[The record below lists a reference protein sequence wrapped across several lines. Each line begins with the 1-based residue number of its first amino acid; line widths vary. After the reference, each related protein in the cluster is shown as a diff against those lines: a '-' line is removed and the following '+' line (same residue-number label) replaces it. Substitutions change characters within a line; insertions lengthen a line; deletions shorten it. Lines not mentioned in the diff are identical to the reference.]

1 MNTIYKVDFNSLKS
15 KLDELENEY
24 SNFSNVAYKNY
35 LDSYLKTFGGSTL
48 ITSMK
53 DSLDSLYSNVNN
65 GYKKIIDWLDNY
77 YTISNNIENVLAKNL
92 QLGSISEDNIRNY
105 IENKL
110 LNIESS
116 ALTFTNIP
124 KLEKMG
130 FNFFNNNDTYTNFS
144 KSSSNKNY
152 SKSDIKNKIT
162 KDSMIE
168 HKSKNP
174 YWLNNHLMDEYSN
187 EKSALEN
194 KFTNFII
201 KNERSIKIK
210 SNNELG
216 FKSYYTEQELTKYVL
231 ENPEYFKNLLSS
243 EEFKNIVGMTYEEY
257 VEAIDTYNCQIA
269 TCKASMYATK
279 QEQKQAQYVELMQS
293 EDFLKFKSTIS
304 TEEAKYYCLT
314 NLKYL
319 GIDTL
324 ASIGYLSD
332 DETLLLVYLYQNEGK
347 KSVKKFI
354 GAYEDKINQA
364 KGKAEADKYIAKI
377 TDDKAFSNFVTA
389 MSNGVE
395 IKSIDDVKAFINLEF
410 NETDQEIL
418 KEINECLFNYYT
430 DAGLSNEYLVVNNE
444 NSALAVVQTYTNLK
458 NAYGIDIANTYV
470 SNIEQCLNDCS
481 LTLNISI
488 KDGASKYFT
497 TFGQGFGDG
506 IESFTEGFE
515 NIFRTEGMIS
525 DNQYAQMY
533 IASYLNGKTSLNL
546 DYQISTSIGNMTP
559 TVVLATLTG
568 GTMQPVV
575 TALNFASSFG
585 NTYNQGLI
593 NGNNNMSSALNA
605 VVVAGSDSVIEA
617 LAGGI
622 NALRLK
628 PAAKA
633 IEDTAEQALKKA
645 LKVKLKD
652 SLVVFA
658 KGFVPN
664 AFKEGGQE
672 AFQSYLEA
680 YSNKLFFG
688 DEVDLAETSKEAL
701 YSATVGAFTASIMN
715 SANFVSSL
723 AQTITVHGI
732 NKEIEIG
739 ARIKFDNEIINGN
752 IDLSQYNNV
761 EEAFKSYITNN
772 PDVMNFGSLKYI
784 FNKMGNDFVSKVK
797 QKTETAKENALNFI
811 ADNGGFVDLDGFNK
825 KSNIEKEEIT
835 SLKHEINTLANS
847 IKNNNTANISVEQQI
862 NEANYYIEKGT
873 LLSKTIKAN
882 SLSEITPELL
892 LKINDPSVVNFEVD
906 GKKYSYID
914 MKQELGMISK
924 PNTNIK
930 EIISNPNNSL
940 AVKGENSYNYVNA
953 EIKTVFNENVN
964 FGKSFLGLLLTPLTL
979 ITRFKNDSV
988 LTNPD
993 ICNKIVNEG
1002 IYHFTSEQT
1011 AHKIL
1016 ESGYVKESN
1025 PMISYGNKKSFFF
1038 AGIPEFQDLA
1048 LNLNKLE
1055 TKRVAVKIKIDENG
1069 LSDFNYRS
1077 MTDNALSHNGNY
1089 NFDSSKAEIVYLGL
1103 FEENGKLV
1111 YKEMPKTNW
1120 DSYKCDINSNKI
1132 NNAYGNIGSYLIA
1145 LGKEVE
1151 VFTNSMNKIKNNI
1164 LNVTSKI
1171 KVNDNF
1177 KALANKPLK
1186 LYSDAVSRFATDNG
1200 GFVDLDGFNQ
1210 DSNIQKEKILQQKLD
1225 SYDRLIEKTKNPE
1238 YIAFIEKMNSG
1249 NKVHVYGDEVEFLNL
1264 RNEIKV
1270 LEHEMVTLYA
1280 SMNSKVSDI
1289 ATNVKI
1295 NPKHFDFQNV
1305 GLKFKNVVLNVE
1317 NKFSSI
1323 KSSVFS
1329 GLTNLKNNIGNIIN
1343 TNNQKL
1349 RNLKYADLIKK
1360 VNENDNITTVG
1371 DLKQSIIESIP
1382 SGLTNFEKARF
1393 LYLELSKRVG
1403 FDENLNSNPNEKIG
1417 FKILTDSKDINDN
1430 SLINGKIICKSWSK
1444 IYNELLLSVGINSEI
1459 KSANHA
1465 WVEFE
1470 VNGMYFLADA
1480 TKNTAYLNDLAKISQ
1495 GEQTNMFY
1503 PINKFTTLEDA
1514 QLGKYPFPLANVDIK
1529 SFYDSILEVD
1539 KGLNYIK
1546 ENYNNVLDKVCSNI
1560 ENNNVS
1566 SSNLSNLVE
1575 NKLLKLNEIAN
1586 ISKLGYVEAKSYILS
1601 FAKSLSSAESDIISG
1616 TDLYRLKSNGNV
1628 ELINITSIK
1637 QEDGTYKYF
1646 AYHENT
1652 GIIEINTHD
1661 LSELILSGFKT
1672 KSKNGIAGYKY
1683 NFFEAIGSKLNIT
1696 NFKTGKMNLDKNKIT
1711 SLNHEINTLANSIK
1725 NTNTFNISVEQQINE
1740 ANHYIGKKGNYEIQ
1754 LNNINDISLEMLLKI
1769 KNTKFVIFNLDNN
1782 KYNFDQI
1789 TSMVVAQNTI
1799 NGAIQLPNK
1808 NMIYDLAKLVDVD
1821 TKFRI
1826 DGKNYIYDYNIN
1838 NILLTFDHDYTENR
1852 YVNKTKNKMFNTY
1865 ASQDIATYYKDGKQ
1879 YMRSILPSLLNR
1891 YQNDSIAYGKIQNAL
1906 QLFENYQINEIDLVN
1921 VLELISPYLDGQ
1933 QLATIYSLTQSE
1945 NSMENILTEEEKY
1958 LLQSYTKSSGPLI
1971 TAYLRQATTDF
1982 AKSNG
1987 VYNGKDIY
1995 SIANKLAG
2003 CFGDRERVG
2012 IHKST
2017 ELKKFY
2023 IDENTVDVNKVCKAL
2038 DKIIEK
2044 SPGIQEDMILYR
2056 GVDGIFLDGNKINT
2070 YDIGQKF
2077 NDQSYLSTSLLS
2089 RNIFNS
2095 NIMLAIAVPKG
2106 TKAAYIE
2113 TNTGAGNYCQQE
2125 MLLARG
2131 MTYEITGLP
2140 YTKYDSNNKEIT
2152 VIPVKVVP
2160 NVKAKSYVDVD
2171 VDLFGIS
2178 DKTINKKFTAK
2189 SSNVE
2194 SNKKV
2199 DLFWNAYNQENANLP
2214 EQVNIEDFYSTLKKS
2229 GLLQVYNES
2238 IENMKEL
2245 YKDNDVLE
2253 HGISH
2258 AQRVMQFALYIG
2270 NSMNLSGHDLQLLLD
2285 TTKFHD
2291 SGLNSNVER
2300 FGREKHGEL
2309 ASNKAS
2315 NMLSQKYSQE
2325 DIKVI
2330 MASIDYHAYIDS
2342 EFNFTEMLNKYNITD
2357 KTSIDKFKLIS
2368 TILKD
2373 ADALDRTRFA
2383 NNLDPRYLR
2392 TNSALSLVKTSYQ
2405 IQEQLATNQIN
2416 YKIQNNL
2423 YTDGQLTYINT
2434 LRQYS
2439 VPDALISYMLKF
2451 KGLLHPNAINN
2462 VNNKIREIMYANN
2475 KN

>member
-988 LTNPD
+988 LTNPY

-1055 TKRVAVKIKIDENG
+1055 TKRVAVKIKVDENG

-1111 YKEMPKTNW
+1111 YKEMPKTSW

-1151 VFTNSMNKIKNNI
+1151 VFTNIMNKIKNNI

-1210 DSNIQKEKILQQKLD
+1210 NTDIQKEKILQQKLD

-1349 RNLKYADLIKK
+1349 RNLKYTDLIKK

-1529 SFYDSILEVD
+1529 SFYDSLLEVD

-1696 NFKTGKMNLDKNKIT
+1696 NKTKEKMNIAQEKMDRYNDLQEVLKTNEYHDFVERMKNNKNTAYSIQDLEMLKIHKELKLLEHEFYSEASDTRNYYGEVDSLVNFIDSIFGKNVGIKQLKEYFNTDDINKITIDDAKQKVSDIPAEFIQEYLFDLNFIDKNNQTYNFFKNHEQGDYGADQAAIEKLSVYELNGRKYNYRNAIKVIKDAKRNGEAIPYFKRINTQEYLYLKNKIMNMGFT
-1711 SLNHEINTLANSIK
+1711 SNDSTIIMDTINAAGACSYA
-1725 NTNTFNISVEQQINE
+1725 SVC
-1740 ANHYIGKKGNYEIQ
+1740 
-1754 LNNINDISLEMLLKI
+1754 NNIYYLFRNREGYFKKI
-1769 KNTKFVIFNLDNN
+1769 F
-1782 KYNFDQI
+1782 
-1789 TSMVVAQNTI
+1789 
-1799 NGAIQLPNK
+1799 G
-1808 NMIYDLAKLVDVD
+1808 YDM
-1821 TKFRI
+1821 
-1826 DGKNYIYDYNIN
+1826 Y
-1838 NILLTFDHDYTENR
+1838 
-1852 YVNKTKNKMFNTY
+1852 
-1865 ASQDIATYYKDGKQ
+1865 
-1879 YMRSILPSLLNR
+1879 
-1891 YQNDSIAYGKIQNAL
+1891 
-1906 QLFENYQINEIDLVN
+1906 
-1921 VLELISPYLDGQ
+1921 
-1933 QLATIYSLTQSE
+1933 
-1945 NSMENILTEEEKY
+1945 
-1958 LLQSYTKSSGPLI
+1958 
-1971 TAYLRQATTDF
+1971 
-1982 AKSNG
+1982 KSNG
-1987 VYNGKDIY
+1987 EFNSAELLLDLYIYANTEENGGHFIKKNINGKYELNKEYFSSETIDIY
-1995 SIANKLAG
+1995 GRDTLDAHKQEYMSLGIKGRNNDTINNFLKSKNQNLSYESSFFIDNFDKVKYSIEEQKQIIA
-2003 CFGDRERVG
+2003 
-2012 IHKST
+2012 
-2017 ELKKFY
+2017 ELSKRLNDSE
-2023 IDENTVDVNKVCKAL
+2023 IAL
-2038 DKIIEK
+2038 DMNYFMDPNHPI
-2044 SPGIQEDMILYR
+2044 
-2056 GVDGIFLDGNKINT
+2056 V
-2070 YDIGQKF
+2070 
-2077 NDQSYLSTSLLS
+2077 
-2089 RNIFNS
+2089 
-2095 NIMLAIAVPKG
+2095 
-2106 TKAAYIE
+2106 AYSCDPE
-2113 TNTGAGNYCQQE
+2113 N
-2125 MLLARG
+2125 
-2131 MTYEITGLP
+2131 
-2140 YTKYDSNNKEIT
+2140 
-2152 VIPVKVVP
+2152 
-2160 NVKAKSYVDVD
+2160 YVDVSTNNWNEGAGHS
-2171 VDLFGIS
+2171 VTITGI
-2178 DKTINKKFTAK
+2178 A
-2189 SSNVE
+2189 
-2194 SNKKV
+2194 
-2199 DLFWNAYNQENANLP
+2199 
-2214 EQVNIEDFYSTLKKS
+2214 
-2229 GLLQVYNES
+2229 
-2238 IENMKEL
+2238 
-2245 YKDNDVLE
+2245 
-2253 HGISH
+2253 
-2258 AQRVMQFALYIG
+2258 
-2270 NSMNLSGHDLQLLLD
+2270 
-2285 TTKFHD
+2285 D
-2291 SGLNSNVER
+2291 SGFFISSW
-2300 FGREKHGEL
+2300 GREYYITFENLFDGGCFEIGT
-2309 ASNKAS
+2309 S
-2315 NMLSQKYSQE
+2315 
-2325 DIKVI
+2325 
-2330 MASIDYHAYIDS
+2330 SIRW
-2342 EFNFTEMLNKYNITD
+2342 N
-2357 KTSIDKFKLIS
+2357 
-2368 TILKD
+2368 
-2373 ADALDRTRFA
+2373 
-2383 NNLDPRYLR
+2383 
-2392 TNSALSLVKTSYQ
+2392 
-2405 IQEQLATNQIN
+2405 
-2416 YKIQNNL
+2416 
-2423 YTDGQLTYINT
+2423 
-2434 LRQYS
+2434 
-2439 VPDALISYMLKF
+2439 
-2451 KGLLHPNAINN
+2451 
-2462 VNNKIREIMYANN
+2462 
-2475 KN
+2475 

>member
-77 YTISNNIENVLAKNL
+77 YTISNNIENVLAKYL

-110 LNIESS
+110 LNIESN
-116 ALTFTNIP
+116 ALTFANIP

-152 SKSDIKNKIT
+152 NKADIKNKIT

-364 KGKAEADKYIAKI
+364 KGKAEADKYIAEI

-525 DNQYAQMY
+525 DNQYTQMY

-825 KSNIEKEEIT
+825 KSNI
-835 SLKHEINTLANS
+835 
-847 IKNNNTANISVEQQI
+847 
-862 NEANYYIEKGT
+862 
-873 LLSKTIKAN
+873 
-882 SLSEITPELL
+882 
-892 LKINDPSVVNFEVD
+892 
-906 GKKYSYID
+906 
-914 MKQELGMISK
+914 
-924 PNTNIK
+924 
-930 EIISNPNNSL
+930 
-940 AVKGENSYNYVNA
+940 
-953 EIKTVFNENVN
+953 
-964 FGKSFLGLLLTPLTL
+964 
-979 ITRFKNDSV
+979 
-988 LTNPD
+988 
-993 ICNKIVNEG
+993 
-1002 IYHFTSEQT
+1002 
-1011 AHKIL
+1011 
-1016 ESGYVKESN
+1016 
-1025 PMISYGNKKSFFF
+1025 
-1038 AGIPEFQDLA
+1038 
-1048 LNLNKLE
+1048 
-1055 TKRVAVKIKIDENG
+1055 
-1069 LSDFNYRS
+1069 
-1077 MTDNALSHNGNY
+1077 
-1089 NFDSSKAEIVYLGL
+1089 
-1103 FEENGKLV
+1103 
-1111 YKEMPKTNW
+1111 
-1120 DSYKCDINSNKI
+1120 
-1132 NNAYGNIGSYLIA
+1132 
-1145 LGKEVE
+1145 
-1151 VFTNSMNKIKNNI
+1151 
-1164 LNVTSKI
+1164 
-1171 KVNDNF
+1171 
-1177 KALANKPLK
+1177 
-1186 LYSDAVSRFATDNG
+1186 
-1200 GFVDLDGFNQ
+1200 
-1210 DSNIQKEKILQQKLD
+1210 QKEKILQQKLD

-1305 GLKFKNVVLNVE
+1305 GLKFKNVVLNIE

-1329 GLTNLKNNIGNIIN
+1329 GLTNLKNNIGNIIKN
-1343 TNNQKL
+1343 NNQKL
-1349 RNLKYADLIKK
+1349 QNLKYTDLIKK
-1360 VNENDNITTVG
+1360 VNNKDKITTVG
-1371 DLKQSIIESIP
+1371 ELKQNIIDSIP
-1382 SGLTNFEKARF
+1382 SGLTDFEKARF

-1403 FDENLNSNPNEKIG
+1403 FDENLNSNPNENTG
-1417 FKILTDSKDINDN
+1417 FKILADSKNINDN
-1430 SLINGKIICKSWSK
+1430 TLLNGKIICKSWSK
-1444 IYNELLLSVGINSEI
+1444 IYNELLSSVGINSEI

-1529 SFYDSILEVD
+1529 SFYDSLLEVD

-1696 NFKTGKMNLDKNKIT
+1696 NKTKEKMNIAQEKMDRYNDLQEVLKTNEYHDFVERMKNNKNTAYSIQDLEMLKIHKELKLLEHEFYSEASDTRNYYGEVDSLVNFIDSIFGKNVGIKQLKEYFNTDDINKITIDDVKQKVSDIPAEFIQEYLFDLNFIDKNNQTYNFFKNHEQGDYGADQAAIEKLSVYELNGRKYNYRNAIKVIKDAKRNGEAIPYFKRINTQEYLYLKNKIMNMGFT
-1711 SLNHEINTLANSIK
+1711 SNDSTIIMDTINAAGACSYA
-1725 NTNTFNISVEQQINE
+1725 SVC
-1740 ANHYIGKKGNYEIQ
+1740 
-1754 LNNINDISLEMLLKI
+1754 NNIYYLFRNREGYFKKI
-1769 KNTKFVIFNLDNN
+1769 F
-1782 KYNFDQI
+1782 
-1789 TSMVVAQNTI
+1789 
-1799 NGAIQLPNK
+1799 G
-1808 NMIYDLAKLVDVD
+1808 YDM
-1821 TKFRI
+1821 
-1826 DGKNYIYDYNIN
+1826 Y
-1838 NILLTFDHDYTENR
+1838 
-1852 YVNKTKNKMFNTY
+1852 
-1865 ASQDIATYYKDGKQ
+1865 
-1879 YMRSILPSLLNR
+1879 
-1891 YQNDSIAYGKIQNAL
+1891 
-1906 QLFENYQINEIDLVN
+1906 
-1921 VLELISPYLDGQ
+1921 
-1933 QLATIYSLTQSE
+1933 
-1945 NSMENILTEEEKY
+1945 
-1958 LLQSYTKSSGPLI
+1958 
-1971 TAYLRQATTDF
+1971 
-1982 AKSNG
+1982 KSNG
-1987 VYNGKDIY
+1987 EFNSAELLLDLYIYANTEENGGHFIKKNINGKYELNKEYFSSETIDIY
-1995 SIANKLAG
+1995 GRDTLDAHKQEYMSLGIKGRNNDTINNFLKSKNQNLSYESSFFIDNFDKVKYSIEEQKQIIA
-2003 CFGDRERVG
+2003 
-2012 IHKST
+2012 
-2017 ELKKFY
+2017 ELSKRLNDSE
-2023 IDENTVDVNKVCKAL
+2023 IAL
-2038 DKIIEK
+2038 DMNYFMDPNHPI
-2044 SPGIQEDMILYR
+2044 
-2056 GVDGIFLDGNKINT
+2056 V
-2070 YDIGQKF
+2070 
-2077 NDQSYLSTSLLS
+2077 
-2089 RNIFNS
+2089 
-2095 NIMLAIAVPKG
+2095 
-2106 TKAAYIE
+2106 AYSCDPE
-2113 TNTGAGNYCQQE
+2113 N
-2125 MLLARG
+2125 
-2131 MTYEITGLP
+2131 
-2140 YTKYDSNNKEIT
+2140 
-2152 VIPVKVVP
+2152 
-2160 NVKAKSYVDVD
+2160 YVDVSTNNWNEGAGHS
-2171 VDLFGIS
+2171 VTITGI
-2178 DKTINKKFTAK
+2178 A
-2189 SSNVE
+2189 
-2194 SNKKV
+2194 
-2199 DLFWNAYNQENANLP
+2199 
-2214 EQVNIEDFYSTLKKS
+2214 
-2229 GLLQVYNES
+2229 
-2238 IENMKEL
+2238 
-2245 YKDNDVLE
+2245 
-2253 HGISH
+2253 
-2258 AQRVMQFALYIG
+2258 
-2270 NSMNLSGHDLQLLLD
+2270 
-2285 TTKFHD
+2285 D
-2291 SGLNSNVER
+2291 SGFFISSW
-2300 FGREKHGEL
+2300 GREYYITFENLFDGGCFEIGT
-2309 ASNKAS
+2309 S
-2315 NMLSQKYSQE
+2315 
-2325 DIKVI
+2325 
-2330 MASIDYHAYIDS
+2330 SIHW
-2342 EFNFTEMLNKYNITD
+2342 N
-2357 KTSIDKFKLIS
+2357 
-2368 TILKD
+2368 
-2373 ADALDRTRFA
+2373 
-2383 NNLDPRYLR
+2383 
-2392 TNSALSLVKTSYQ
+2392 
-2405 IQEQLATNQIN
+2405 
-2416 YKIQNNL
+2416 
-2423 YTDGQLTYINT
+2423 
-2434 LRQYS
+2434 
-2439 VPDALISYMLKF
+2439 
-2451 KGLLHPNAINN
+2451 
-2462 VNNKIREIMYANN
+2462 
-2475 KN
+2475 

>member
-77 YTISNNIENVLAKNL
+77 YTISNNIENVLAKYL

-332 DETLLLVYLYQNEGK
+332 DETLLLVYLYKNEGK

-364 KGKAEADKYIAKI
+364 KGKAEADKYIAEI

-395 IKSIDDVKAFINLEF
+395 INSIDDVKAFINLEF

-585 NTYNQGLI
+585 NTYNQGLV
-593 NGNNNMSSALNA
+593 NGNNNISSALNA

-622 NALRLK
+622 
-628 PAAKA
+628 
-633 IEDTAEQALKKA
+633 EALK
-645 LKVKLKD
+645 LKKTVGTLEDVAVKSLKGTLKD
-652 SLVVFA
+652 SLNSFV

-811 ADNGGFVDLDGFNK
+811 ADNGGFVELDGFNK

-1038 AGIPEFQDLA
+1038 AGIPDFQDLV

-1055 TKRVAVKIKIDENG
+1055 TKRVAVKIKVDENG

-1120 DSYKCDINSNKI
+1120 DSYKCDINYNKI

-1186 LYSDAVSRFATDNG
+1186 LYSDLF
-1200 GFVDLDGFNQ
+1200 
-1210 DSNIQKEKILQQKLD
+1210 
-1225 SYDRLIEKTKNPE
+1225 DRKRSKNPNSQLIEKMLEINLDKYTRLLEITKTDD
-1238 YIAFIEKMNSG
+1238 YK
-1249 NKVHVYGDEVEFLNL
+1249 
-1264 RNEIKV
+1264 
-1270 LEHEMVTLYA
+1270 
-1280 SMNSKVSDI
+1280 
-1289 ATNVKI
+1289 
-1295 NPKHFDFQNV
+1295 
-1305 GLKFKNVVLNVE
+1305 KFM
-1317 NKFSSI
+1317 
-1323 KSSVFS
+1323 
-1329 GLTNLKNNIGNIIN
+1329 
-1343 TNNQKL
+1343 
-1349 RNLKYADLIKK
+1349 KYNAECLSNGI
-1360 VNENDNITTVG
+1360 
-1371 DLKQSIIESIP
+1371 DLKQKSNVNEIDPNDYLSI
-1382 SGLTNFEKARF
+1382 L
-1393 LYLELSKRVG
+1393 
-1403 FDENLNSNPNEKIG
+1403 ENLSNLKKRITAENNRLKGINKYDIPIEKIG
-1417 FKILTDSKDINDN
+1417 NKEADGYLLYRKRSLENDSYIPKEVGDTLKTMFNDDSYIYGIHRTN
-1430 SLINGKIICKSWSK
+1430 DLVSKK
-1444 IYNELLLSVGINSEI
+1444 IYNEGLKMTGQSSQGADGSIYNLSDNITLFDGVNSKNMQVQFLNFLQTITDSSAWRPNGNNEGNVLIIRIPKGDINNYNKIIENDILKSEYIIADIKADNFRNIVDYEFKNTLQDVDTNGVSKTIGINNINETNKSSISSKQVSE
-1459 KSANHA
+1459 KN
-1465 WVEFE
+1465 
-1470 VNGMYFLADA
+1470 VN
-1480 TKNTAYLNDLAKISQ
+1480 LNNKIGFSFFNKK
-1495 GEQTNMFY
+1495 TNNY
-1503 PINKFTTLEDA
+1503 N
-1514 QLGKYPFPLANVDIK
+1514 
-1529 SFYDSILEVD
+1529 YDSMIDNIIQIMDSKYGTGIGIKQLQNYLETNN
-1539 KGLNYIK
+1539 LN
-1546 ENYNNVLDKVCSNI
+1546 NI
-1560 ENNNVS
+1560 TRTDGARDMIQKIPIEHIQKY
-1566 SSNLSNLVE
+1566 LSNLNKVDKNIELNNFFEIHKVE
-1575 NKLLKLNEIAN
+1575 NYGVDQAAIENLCIYELNGQQFDYRTAKKIVNDAKNNMQVIPHFKKIGNNQYSYLKSKLNNMGFSNSEASIIMSSINDAGACSYASVCNNIYYLFRNSEAYFESVFGYKMYKPNGEFNSEELLLDLYVFANLENNGGHFLKQNPFNGKCYINQQYLGDTIDVFGRQIFKSDMQEYMSDSLNGRNNEI
-1586 ISKLGYVEAKSYILS
+1586 IDKFLKSKDSKLSYESKFLFDNFSAKTYSKNNRQS
-1601 FAKSLSSAESDIISG
+1601 IISNLI
-1616 TDLYRLKSNGNV
+1616 DLLNSGEYALDMNYYSNGN
-1628 ELINITSIK
+1628 EITAISYDRNSYADQSTLNWNEGGGHSVAITGVADSGFVVSSWGNKYFIPYDNLFNGGSFQVGVSSIK
-1637 QEDGTYKYF
+1637 YK
-1646 AYHENT
+1646 
-1652 GIIEINTHD
+1652 
-1661 LSELILSGFKT
+1661 
-1672 KSKNGIAGYKY
+1672 
-1683 NFFEAIGSKLNIT
+1683 
-1696 NFKTGKMNLDKNKIT
+1696 
-1711 SLNHEINTLANSIK
+1711 
-1725 NTNTFNISVEQQINE
+1725 
-1740 ANHYIGKKGNYEIQ
+1740 
-1754 LNNINDISLEMLLKI
+1754 
-1769 KNTKFVIFNLDNN
+1769 
-1782 KYNFDQI
+1782 
-1789 TSMVVAQNTI
+1789 
-1799 NGAIQLPNK
+1799 
-1808 NMIYDLAKLVDVD
+1808 
-1821 TKFRI
+1821 R
-1826 DGKNYIYDYNIN
+1826 
-1838 NILLTFDHDYTENR
+1838 
-1852 YVNKTKNKMFNTY
+1852 
-1865 ASQDIATYYKDGKQ
+1865 
-1879 YMRSILPSLLNR
+1879 
-1891 YQNDSIAYGKIQNAL
+1891 
-1906 QLFENYQINEIDLVN
+1906 
-1921 VLELISPYLDGQ
+1921 
-1933 QLATIYSLTQSE
+1933 
-1945 NSMENILTEEEKY
+1945 
-1958 LLQSYTKSSGPLI
+1958 
-1971 TAYLRQATTDF
+1971 
-1982 AKSNG
+1982 
-1987 VYNGKDIY
+1987 
-1995 SIANKLAG
+1995 
-2003 CFGDRERVG
+2003 
-2012 IHKST
+2012 
-2017 ELKKFY
+2017 
-2023 IDENTVDVNKVCKAL
+2023 
-2038 DKIIEK
+2038 
-2044 SPGIQEDMILYR
+2044 
-2056 GVDGIFLDGNKINT
+2056 
-2070 YDIGQKF
+2070 
-2077 NDQSYLSTSLLS
+2077 
-2089 RNIFNS
+2089 
-2095 NIMLAIAVPKG
+2095 
-2106 TKAAYIE
+2106 
-2113 TNTGAGNYCQQE
+2113 
-2125 MLLARG
+2125 
-2131 MTYEITGLP
+2131 
-2140 YTKYDSNNKEIT
+2140 
-2152 VIPVKVVP
+2152 
-2160 NVKAKSYVDVD
+2160 
-2171 VDLFGIS
+2171 
-2178 DKTINKKFTAK
+2178 
-2189 SSNVE
+2189 
-2194 SNKKV
+2194 
-2199 DLFWNAYNQENANLP
+2199 
-2214 EQVNIEDFYSTLKKS
+2214 
-2229 GLLQVYNES
+2229 
-2238 IENMKEL
+2238 
-2245 YKDNDVLE
+2245 
-2253 HGISH
+2253 
-2258 AQRVMQFALYIG
+2258 
-2270 NSMNLSGHDLQLLLD
+2270 
-2285 TTKFHD
+2285 
-2291 SGLNSNVER
+2291 
-2300 FGREKHGEL
+2300 
-2309 ASNKAS
+2309 
-2315 NMLSQKYSQE
+2315 
-2325 DIKVI
+2325 
-2330 MASIDYHAYIDS
+2330 
-2342 EFNFTEMLNKYNITD
+2342 
-2357 KTSIDKFKLIS
+2357 
-2368 TILKD
+2368 
-2373 ADALDRTRFA
+2373 
-2383 NNLDPRYLR
+2383 
-2392 TNSALSLVKTSYQ
+2392 
-2405 IQEQLATNQIN
+2405 
-2416 YKIQNNL
+2416 
-2423 YTDGQLTYINT
+2423 
-2434 LRQYS
+2434 
-2439 VPDALISYMLKF
+2439 
-2451 KGLLHPNAINN
+2451 
-2462 VNNKIREIMYANN
+2462 
-2475 KN
+2475 